1 MSTMQLPMNELGNRG
16 ITVSRMGF
24 GSAPIGNSAH
34 VSAEQAI
41 ATVHY
46 ALEQGITLFDTAPL
60 YGAGRAEELLGLALE
75 GVPRSQFVLST
86 KVGRILDESSRTLTF
101 DYSRDG
107 VLRSLESS
115 LKRLKLDRV
124 DLLLIHDPDN
134 HSEQALAEAYPT
146 LAELRSQ
153 GVIGAVGAGMNQ
165 WQVLSKF
172 AQASDF
178 DCFLLAGRYTLLEQT
193 SLDFLELCRSR
204 GIGILLGGVFNSG
217 ILAMGAVEGATYNY
231 AAAPPPIVEK
241 TEAIAAICARHN
253 VKLNAAAL
261 QFAQAHPAIS
271 TLVIGAIAPEEIAS
285 NLAALQVEIPAA
297 LWADLQEAGL
307 VRTDAPLPNFN
318 AVA

>member
-1 MSTMQLPMNELGNRG
+1 MNTLQLPTNELGNRG

-34 VSAEQAI
+34 VSAAQAI

-60 YGAGRAEELLGLALE
+60 YGAGRAEELLGMALE

-165 WQVLSKF
+165 WQVLSNF

-231 AAAPPPIVEK
+231 AAAPPAIVEK
-241 TEAIAAICARHN
+241 TNAIAAICARHN
-253 VKLNAAAL
+253 VKLSAAAL

-271 TLVIGAIAPEEIAS
+271 TLVIGAIAPEEIAA

-297 LWADLQEAGL
+297 LWVDLQEAGL
-307 VRTDAPLPNFN
+307 VRADAPMPSLN
-318 AVA
+318 AIA

>member
-1 MSTMQLPMNELGNRG
+1 MNTLQLPKNELGNRG

-24 GSAPIGNSAH
+24 GSAPIGNSDN
-34 VSAEQAI
+34 VTTEQAV
-41 ATVHY
+41 ATIHY

-75 GVPRSQFVLST
+75 GVPRSEYVLST
-86 KVGRILDESSRTLTF
+86 KVGRILDEENRTLTF
-101 DYSRDG
+101 DFSRDG

-124 DLLLIHDPDN
+124 DLLLIHDPDDYP
-134 HSEQALAEAYPT
+134 EQALAEAYPT

-153 GVIGAVGAGMNQ
+153 GVIRAVGAGMNQ
-165 WQVLSKF
+165 WQALSTF
-172 AQASDF
+172 AQESDF

-193 SLDFLELCRSR
+193 SLEFLELCRSR

-231 AAAPPPIVEK
+231 AAAPPAIVEK
-241 TEAIAAICARHN
+241 TNAIAAICARHD

-261 QFAQAHPAIS
+261 QFAQAHPAVS
-271 TLVIGAIAPEEIAS
+271 SLVIGAIAPEEIAA
-285 NLAALQVEIPAA
+285 NLAARQVQIPAA
-297 LWADLQEAGL
+297 LWAELQEAGL
-307 VRTDAPLPNFN
+307 ALADAPLPS
-318 AVA
+318 